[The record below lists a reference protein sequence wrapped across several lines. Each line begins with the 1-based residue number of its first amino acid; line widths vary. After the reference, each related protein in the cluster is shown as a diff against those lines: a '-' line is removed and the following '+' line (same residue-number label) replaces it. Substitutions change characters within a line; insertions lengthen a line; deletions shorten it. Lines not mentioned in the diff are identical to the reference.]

1 MVSIYEGAEALACLS
16 SSPMKILS
24 VVGARPQFIKASPL
38 SLEIRRQYEEILV
51 HTGQHYDYGMSEVFF
66 EDLGIPVP
74 NYHLGIGSGTHG
86 AQTGAMLQA
95 IEAVLQKEQPDA
107 VIVYGDTNST
117 LAGAL
122 AAAKLHI
129 PVAHI
134 EAGLRSFN
142 RAMPE
147 EVNRVLTDHV
157 STWLFAPSAIS
168 RDQLTK
174 EGVESGVHIVGDIM
188 YDALLLHRSRAETS
202 SPVLG
207 QLGLSPKSYYVATVH
222 RAENTDRRENL
233 ASIFEGLGL
242 LGKPVIVPLHPR
254 TLKKIEE
261 FQISLRENV
270 KPIEPLGYL
279 HMLKLQSQASCI
291 LTDSGGVQKEAYYL
305 SVPCVTLRSET
316 EWVETVTAGWNLICG
331 TGSAAIIEGVRKM
344 EGCQG
349 PHPNLYGDGTT
360 AQRIVEILSSAG
372 DEDC

>member
-1 MVSIYEGAEALACLS
+1 MVSICEGAEALACLS

-51 HTGQHYDYGMSEVFF
+51 HTGQHYDYSMSEVFF

-74 NYHLGIGSGTHG
+74 DYHLGIGSGTHG

-188 YDALLLHRSRAETS
+188 
-202 SPVLG
+202 
-207 QLGLSPKSYYVATVH
+207 
-222 RAENTDRRENL
+222 
-233 ASIFEGLGL
+233 
-242 LGKPVIVPLHPR
+242 
-254 TLKKIEE
+254 
-261 FQISLRENV
+261 
-270 KPIEPLGYL
+270 
-279 HMLKLQSQASCI
+279 
-291 LTDSGGVQKEAYYL
+291 
-305 SVPCVTLRSET
+305 
-316 EWVETVTAGWNLICG
+316 
-331 TGSAAIIEGVRKM
+331 
-344 EGCQG
+344 
-349 PHPNLYGDGTT
+349 
-360 AQRIVEILSSAG
+360 
-372 DEDC
+372 